1 VHRSWQPI
9 VLMGDAATQMFYRRL
24 FAIDPSTHALFSD
37 TDMAEQRV
45 KFMDTFDLFVRNIG
59 DLEKN
64 LPMLEERGRRQ
75 AELGV
80 ENHHYDGQRSAHF
93 QDTVVAWDNYWKTKR
108 TKPGKWRMTGSPA
121 QCGRLRSLTSQSGK
135 ARDIQNANT

>member
-1 VHRSWQPI
+1 MHRSWQPI

-64 LPMLEERGRRQ
+64 LPMLEELGRRQ

-80 ENHHYDGQRSAHF
+80 ENHRYDGQRSAHF
-93 QDTVVAWDNYWKTKR
+93 HDTVGLGTTIGKR
-108 TKPGKWRMTGSPA
+108 SA
-121 QCGRLRSLTSQSGK
+121 RSLGSGV
-135 ARDIQNANT
+135 